1 MPGGH
6 IILFFVFTDWSVWS
20 VHSGRNTVFLVLS
33 WRALARHLRSV
44 WIRVLVI
51 WNPMTKTQSLRLL
64 FGQGACKRCP
74 WGEICVHCEF
84 FSMKKLRSRLSLF
97 SRKERQ
103 PSASCFS
110 AEARRRMKSWGSQL
124 DMADELER
132 DRPGPENLKEVFQ
145 TRRPN
150 DTFVQTRVFHLLI
163 SLLFLSNSP
172 ATTVNSTWPRLG
184 GNFLL
189 RD

>member
-1 MPGGH
+1 MASTSKAFKKCVDPCPRYLKPDDKNT
-6 IILFFVFTDWSVWS
+6 IIASFVWAKSMQAMS
-20 VHSGRNTVFLVLS
+20 LRGNL
-33 WRALARHLRSV
+33 RALWVFFYEKAPLSSV
-44 WIRVLVI
+44 
-51 WNPMTKTQSLRLL
+51 PL
-64 FGQGACKRCP
+64 FEERGAAICFPRFGTHRCR
-74 WGEICVHCEF
+74 GTEANEIV
-84 FSMKKLRSRLSLF
+84 
-97 SRKERQ
+97 
-103 PSASCFS
+103 
-110 AEARRRMKSWGSQL
+110 GSQL

-150 DTFVQTRVFHLLI
+150 DTFVRTRVFHLLI